1 MQMLMN
7 MLQSQLKAKNPQ
19 AFQQFLNLQ
28 KNQSNPQEIINQM
41 VSKYSPEQIN
51 SFKKYANGF
60 GITNEQLEKFG
71 IKTKQS

>member
-1 MQMLMN
+1 
-7 MLQSQLKAKNPQ
+7 
-19 AFQQFLNLQ
+19 
-28 KNQSNPQEIINQM
+28 M
-41 VSKYSPEQIN
+41 VSKYSPEQIS